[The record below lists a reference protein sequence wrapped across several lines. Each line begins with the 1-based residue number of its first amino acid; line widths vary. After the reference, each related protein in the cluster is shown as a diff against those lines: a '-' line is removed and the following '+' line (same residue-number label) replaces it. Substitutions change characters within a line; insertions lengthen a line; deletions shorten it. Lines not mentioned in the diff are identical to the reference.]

1 LSLLGRLEDLS
12 LPDIIQI
19 VFLSRRTGI
28 LEIIDGRGRHTVL
41 FHSGRI
47 VSASSPEAP
56 DLASFLQQ
64 KGAVAAAAI
73 PMLRKTEE
81 SGIPFGTALLEM
93 NLLTADQL
101 RELVQERI
109 VDSVTPLLSSRDG
122 EFNFILSDSIPLV
135 DIEYDPKILFPD
147 GGLSPH
153 ALVGGSEG
161 EKLKPLR
168 GLEESMKAGR
178 ALMRG
183 SPDKAASTA
192 APPGLSASSPA
203 ASTPPG
209 AIAPAAAPG
218 EEEPFP
224 SASSE
229 EPFGAATGFDEL
241 EAGEDLQSLLGEGHL
256 LSGSSETPGPAA
268 EATEVVTP
276 GTKPPADDQADAREA
291 TEREERQR
299 GRFRLGTSDQALEAS
314 ARSVVVFEQS
324 PMLRVAAKRAFG
336 QRGMRIFQFTT
347 LDDTRAEV
355 AELLRQNHFFITFL
369 DLTSNA
375 EGASEQLLAAIKK
388 KNHRLPVVVIDR
400 AADLRRRARLL
411 RGGADHYLTKPSEA
425 HLQPALADEQLAL
438 FADELVNFAERSF
451 SAFEAMASGEDGAR
465 RLYDM
470 AEQEKIAR
478 GHAVLKQLINEVSNP
493 NDISELAQTIL
504 RLAGE
509 YVDRA
514 ALFVLRDRQFVAH
527 GAVSTREGEALGERL
542 GSLAISISE
551 GSILSEV
558 AARGEK
564 HRGKIR
570 RLPANE
576 RLINALGNGLPTEI
590 VVLPI
595 LHSGSV
601 VGLLYG
607 DNAEQHEPMDE
618 LSGLEVFISQAGFA
632 LQNAVVAAERG
643 GRG

>member
-47 VSASSPEAP
+47 VSASSPENP

-64 KGAVAAAAI
+64 KEAIDAAAI
-73 PMLRKTEE
+73 PMLKKTEE

-101 RELVQERI
+101 RQIVQERI
-109 VDSVTPLLSSRDG
+109 VESVTPLLSSRDG
-122 EFNFILSDSIPLV
+122 EFNFILSDSISPL
-135 DIEYDPKILFPD
+135 DIEYDPKFLFPD

-183 SPDKAASTA
+183 SPGNDASTVLPDR
-192 APPGLSASSPA
+192 PPVGESAVF
-203 ASTPPG
+203 TRPPEIPP
-209 AIAPAAAPG
+209 IADL
-218 EEEPFP
+218 EEEPFG
-224 SASSE
+224 ASSTE
-229 EPFGAATGFDEL
+229 EPFGAAPRFDEL
-241 EAGEDLQSLLGEGHL
+241 EAGEGLQSLLGDGEL
-256 LSGSSETPGPAA
+256 QSGSSGAPEPAA
-268 EATEVVTP
+268 ERGATAVEAKQVP
-276 GTKPPADDQADAREA
+276 GDQIDSTEA
-291 TEREERQR
+291 TESKERQL
-299 GRFRLGTSDQALEAS
+299 GRFKLGTSDQALEAA

-336 QRGMRIFQFTT
+336 QRGMRIYQFTT
-347 LDDTRAEV
+347 LDDTRREV
-355 AELLRQNHFFITFL
+355 AELLRQNHFFVTFL
-369 DLTSNA
+369 DLTFNG

-400 AADLRRRARLL
+400 EADLRRRARLL
-411 RGGADHYLTKPSEA
+411 RSGADHYLTKPSEA

-438 FADELVNFAERSF
+438 FADELVDFAERSF
-451 SAFEAMASGEDGAR
+451 SDFEAMASGEDGAR

-470 AEQEKIAR
+470 AAQEKIAR

-493 NDISELAQTIL
+493 NDIGELAQTIL

-527 GAVSTREGEALGERL
+527 GAISTREGEGLGEML
-542 GSLAISISE
+542 GDLGFSIAE
-551 GSILSEV
+551 ASILSDV
-558 AARGEK
+558 AASGEK

-570 RLPANE
+570 RVPANE
-576 RLINALGNGLPTEI
+576 RLIEALGRQLPTEI

-595 LHSGSV
+595 MHAGTV
-601 VGLLYG
+601 VGLLYA
-607 DNAEQHEPMDE
+607 DNAEQHGPMDE

-632 LQNAVVAAERG
+632 LQNAVVAAARG